1 MTQKKANLILATVS
15 MGWGTSYIFMKLLA
29 DTVSPMTMVSLRF
42 GIAFIVMALLFSKR
56 IFPIDRKTLKNSM
69 ITGLLLLG
77 IFMFLSI
84 GMKSTTASTAGFL
97 TSTTV
102 ILVPV
107 LQAIINRKWPST
119 KITLGVIIVSIGLSL
134 LSLGDDF
141 ALSAGAL
148 YCLAGAL
155 FYAVHII
162 VTNRFIKVAD
172 PLKLGVYQLGFA
184 AIYAAISGI
193 FLFGNLTLPQAGM
206 DWLAILGLA
215 LICSAYGF
223 VMQPIAQKHTT
234 PEMTGFLFALE
245 PIFAAVFA
253 FVFLQENIGL
263 QGYVGAL
270 LVLCGVLTAS
280 MNTDKIGK
288 AKRKQQVELKTKQ
301 PV

>member
-1 MTQKKANLILATVS
+1 MTQKQANLILATVS

-29 DTVSPMTMVSLRF
+29 DSVSPMTMVSLRF
-42 GIAFIVMALLFSKR
+42 GIAFIVMAALFSKR
-56 IFPIDRKTLKNSM
+56 IFPVNMKTLKYSM

-77 IFMFLSI
+77 IFMFLSF

-107 LQAIINRKWPST
+107 LQAILNRKWPST
-119 KITLGVIIVSIGLSL
+119 NISLGVIIVSIGLSL
-134 LSLGDDF
+134 LTIGDDF
-141 ALSAGAL
+141 ALSTGSL

-162 VTNRFIKVAD
+162 VTNRFIKEAD

-184 AIYAAISGI
+184 AMYAAISGI
-193 FLFGNLTLPQAGM
+193 FIFDELAVPHAGM

-223 VMQPIAQKHTT
+223 VMQPIAQKYTT

-253 FVFLQENIGL
+253 FIFLEENMGL
-263 QGYVGAL
+263 QGYAGAL
-270 LVLCGVLTAS
+270 LVLAGVLTAS
-280 MNTDKIGK
+280 INIEKKGT
-288 AKRKQQVELKTKQ
+288 AKRKQRVELKTKQ
-301 PV
+301 PI